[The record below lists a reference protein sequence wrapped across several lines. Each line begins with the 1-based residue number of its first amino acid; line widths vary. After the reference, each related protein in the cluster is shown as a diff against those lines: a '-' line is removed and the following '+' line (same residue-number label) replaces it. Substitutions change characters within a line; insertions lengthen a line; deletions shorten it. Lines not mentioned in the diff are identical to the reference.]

1 MGSFFGCPYRFNS
14 MKIGLGTA
22 LDTII
27 GRTAWSV
34 PNLKATEIKNI
45 EDAFHWFFADK
56 IMTKIVDY
64 TNNRI
69 HQTIAH
75 LQRVESYT
83 KPIHKYK

>member
-1 MGSFFGCPYRFNS
+1 MLF
-14 MKIGLGTA
+14 T
-22 LDTII
+22 D
-27 GRTAWSV
+27 
-34 PNLKATEIKNI
+34 
-45 EDAFHWFFADK
+45 FFADK
-56 IMTKIVDY
+56 IMTKIEDY